1 MNFSFSGQK
10 ILNAMWQTG
19 IQFFIACF
27 AKGNNSIFIP
37 QQKLSYFP
45 FRNMAKNELINS
57 IDYEV
62 SKPKK
67 HNIIFLCLEKS
78 LYKICLI

>member
-45 FRNMAKNELINS
+45 FQNMA
-57 IDYEV
+57 
-62 SKPKK
+62 
-67 HNIIFLCLEKS
+67 
-78 LYKICLI
+78 